1 MKKENQFIFLWVFV
15 KGFKMQKHLKNIDLR
30 KYDQAVK
37 FLTRPFENKLS
48 LDQSIAISTLIDRVN
63 YFKEEISIL
72 KLTISNNKLKA
83 ELALLE
89 AEKWISETNDNPT
102 PTVTDLRFKEYDQMY
117 QQIKK
122 GVEEKSKRF
131 KNG

>member
-1 MKKENQFIFLWVFV
+1 MK
-15 KGFKMQKHLKNIDLR
+15 KHLKNIDLR

-48 LDQSIAISTLIDRVN
+48 LDQAIAISTLIDRVN
-63 YFKEEISIL
+63 YFKD
-72 KLTISNNKLKA
+72 
-83 ELALLE
+83 ELSKS
-89 AEKWISETNDNPT
+89 EKWISETNDNPT

-117 QQIKK
+117 QQIKN

>member
-1 MKKENQFIFLWVFV
+1 MK
-15 KGFKMQKHLKNIDLR
+15 KHLKNIDLR

-48 LDQSIAISTLIDRVN
+48 LDQSIAINTLIDRVN
-63 YFKEEISIL
+63 YFKEELSIL
-72 KLTISNNKLKA
+72 KLSISNNKLKA

-102 PTVTDLRFKEYDQMY
+102 PTVTDIRFKEYDQMY

-122 GVEEKSKRF
+122 GVEEKSRRF